1 MRNTLWSAGH
11 ELIFSCS
18 LISFDKVYFTL
29 KILCFPPYTVG
40 KAKTSMSSSKVRD
53 KGMLPSPGAI
63 LTPES
68 ATKPLVNKVS
78 CWSIKSSISSACSFE
93 SSVLLVE
100 IESFA
105 VLLVSS

>member
-1 MRNTLWSAGH
+1 MLDLDMGMPNTWRAISCAEISQLFKKA
-11 ELIFSCS
+11 LTIFR
-18 LISFDKVYFTL
+18 SFFMEEEGVYFTL

-78 CWSIKSSISSACSFE
+78 C
-93 SSVLLVE
+93 
-100 IESFA
+100 
-105 VLLVSS
+105 